1 MYNEPKIG
9 EGYSYNPPPHYYGD
23 IVRKLFI
30 ASAAVMIFFLP
41 FIKDELGWPVF
52 LSVCAVFILGLA
64 AGFTTPRRLD
74 MSFYNVVISLAG
86 LLMFEFEAIVAY
98 GKDNY
103 SFLLFWGSQLLAIL
117 FLFALYFSAK
127 TFRWMR
133 GGDKYQ

>member
-1 MYNEPKIG
+1 MYDESKIG
-9 EGYSYNPPPHYYGD
+9 SEHSYNPPPHYYGD

-30 ASAAVMIFFLP
+30 ASAAVMIILLP

-52 LSVCAVFILGLA
+52 LSVCAVFVLGLA
-64 AGFTTPRRLD
+64 AGFTTPRRRDVSL
-74 MSFYNVVISLAG
+74 YNVLISLVG
-86 LLMFEFEAIVAY
+86 LFIFEFEAIVVY

-103 SFLLFWGSQLLAIL
+103 SFLLFWGSQILAVL
-117 FLFALYFSAK
+117 FLFALYFSVK